1 MTQRIG
7 DPHVYLREIRED
19 ERTSLS
25 VLAGLTPANATV
37 LDLGTGTGAL
47 GCYLADHL
55 GCIVDGVT
63 FNEQEASYARPHYRQ
78 LEIADLDSCDL
89 VQLFGDARY
98 DVIVCADVL
107 EHLRDPAR
115 ILDAA
120 RTLLAPGGQ
129 VLISIPNAGYCGL
142 IGELLL
148 GDFRYREEG
157 LLDST
162 HLRFFTRRSLARF
175 LQDAGWALHAI
186 EEIRRELPSSEFR
199 VAFDSLPPTV
209 SRFLLARPDAL
220 TYQFIASARPATSDG
235 TVVMPVPDG
244 PEDGVAHFTAEL
256 YLGLDG
262 VYREDRKLVAS
273 GVIGQAQQHLRF
285 DLRSIGRTTQLRL
298 DPADRPGF
306 LRLHSFTLRDASSDV
321 LWSWSGSRDGLA
333 ALTGSPRQQMV
344 LSPDALL
351 PDSAM
356 VLLHG
361 DDPWI
366 ELPIEPG
373 TLSKAVE
380 LEVQLDWPMSAD
392 YLALASTVSPLERD
406 IAALHERAADE
417 AAEHARRV
425 AGVSQRFDELL
436 EQKTAEAACA
446 AQSLARAA
454 QSLEDLSE
462 QRLQLAE
469 QNRLLRE
476 HRRGLNAELHTLK
489 HSHRRL
495 VGEFDQ
501 LATHLRWIENS
512 TVFRATRPLVHAKM
526 RVGRWLS
533 APGVPQSDTR
543 PMGIADTPAGPS
555 SYLAHAIPARKVDV
569 IVPVYRGLADT
580 RCCIESVLAHPCQ
593 TPLRLIVINDASPEP
608 EITSWLRT
616 LPSRDE
622 RIVLLENEQN
632 LGFVATVNRGM
643 ELSDENDVVLLNS
656 DAEVANDWLD
666 RMMRAAYSD
675 ARVASV
681 TPFSNNATICSYPRF
696 CADNDLPAGEDTAS
710 LDRLF
715 AANNAGESVDVPTGI
730 GFCMLIRR
738 DCLNEVGLFDVES
751 FGKGYGEENDFCQRA
766 AAAGWRN
773 LHALDTFVRHAGGV
787 SFGAGKSPRERAAM
801 ETLRRMYPRYEADVH
816 RFIAN
821 DPARLARQAV
831 DLARVSARRL
841 PVVLA
846 ITHDRQGGTLRHV
859 GELAKH
865 LHELASFFMLA
876 PTPGGVILKRAEKT
890 EAFALMFRLPL
901 EMDDLVATLQ
911 ALGVQ
916 HLHYH
921 HLLGHGSDVLSLPDR
936 LGLPFDF
943 TAHDFYSL
951 CPQISLTQKKN
962 SYCGEEGVEQCTACL
977 HESPAP
983 GDMDIIT
990 WRKLHGGF
998 LAQAQH
1004 VLAPS
1009 RDAARR
1015 MARYFPQADVRFAPH
1030 TDVLQ
1035 DVAAL
1040 SMPRPLRKLPANQP
1054 LKIAVIGA
1062 LSPIKGADVLEDV
1075 AVEALRRG
1083 APLDFHLLGYGYRNL
1098 RTRPKSA
1105 LTVYGEYEETE
1116 LPAMLAW
1123 LQPDLVWFPAQ
1134 WPETYSYTLSAC
1146 LQAGL
1151 PIVAPNLGAFTERLS
1166 GRAWSWLRPWD
1177 ATPAQWLQFF
1187 EESRTRHFITGDAP
1201 SAVWTMAS
1209 NAQTGALD
1217 AVVGAWDYRVDYLA
1231 AIAAQPQPEAA
1242 LAVSTITPSF
1252 LAAHQV
1258 DRPDLQSQAGIHAR
1272 RRLLST
1278 LIRLRSTPGLRDVAR
1293 AIPLRWQTRV
1303 KSWLNA

>member
-7 DPHVYLREIRED
+7 DPHVYLREIRD
-19 ERTSLS
+19 NERSSLS
-25 VLAGLTPANATV
+25 VLAGMIPAGATV
-37 LDLGTGTGAL
+37 LDLGTGSGAL
-47 GCYLADHL
+47 GLHL
-55 GCIVDGVT
+55 TARSACKVDGVT
-63 FNEQEASYARPHYRQ
+63 FNEEEASHARPHYRQ
-78 LEIADLDSCDL
+78 LVVADLDTCQL
-89 VQLFGDARY
+89 TELFGNARY

-115 ILDAA
+115 ILEQAQ
-120 RTLLAPGGQ
+120 RLLTPDGQ

-175 LQDAGWALHAI
+175 LHDAGWALDSI

-199 VAFDSLPPTV
+199 LAFDSLPPAV
-209 SRFLLARPDAL
+209 SRYLLARPDAL
-220 TYQFIASARPATSDG
+220 TYQFIASARPAQARSG
-235 TVVMPVPDG
+235 TEPALPPG

-262 VYREDRKLVAS
+262 AYREDRKLLAS
-273 GVIGQAQQHLRF
+273 GVIGEAHQSLRF
-285 DLRSIGRTTQLRL
+285 DLRGRGSITQLRL

-306 LRLHSFTLRDASSDV
+306 LRLHGLVLRNAQGEP
-321 LWSWSGSRDGLA
+321 LWSWSGASDGLA
-333 ALTGSPRQQMV
+333 ALTGSPHQQMV
-344 LSPDALL
+344 LSPQALL
-351 PDSAM
+351 PDAAM

-366 ELPIEPG
+366 ELPIAPDVVG
-373 TLSKAVE
+373 QAAE
-380 LEVQLDWPMSAD
+380 LEVQLGWPMSAD
-392 YLALASTVSPLERD
+392 YLALAHTVDPLASD
-406 IAALHERAADE
+406 IAQLQEE
-417 AAEHARRV
+417 AA
-425 AGVSQRFDELL
+425 Q
-436 EQKTAEAACA
+436 EAAAHAQAA
-446 AQSLARAA
+446 AQAREQIDAILQQKAVEAARAA
-454 QSLEDLSE
+454 QSLEDLS
-462 QRLQLAE
+462 E

-476 HRRGLNAELHTLK
+476 HRRGLNSELHSLK

-512 TVFRATRPLVHAKM
+512 TVFRATRPLVRAKM
-526 RVGRWLS
+526 RLGSWLS
-533 APGVPQSDTR
+533 GGGAASSGAGVHDGGAASAATGDATTPQTAAP
-543 PMGIADTPAGPS
+543 A
-555 SYLAHAIPARKVDV
+555 LPARTVDV

-580 RCCIESVLAHPCQ
+580 RCCIESVLAQDCR

-608 EITSWLRT
+608 ELVDWMRT
-616 LPSRDE
+616 LPSRDA

-643 ELSDENDVVLLNS
+643 ALSAENDVVLLNS

-666 RMMRAAYSD
+666 RLVRSAYSD
-675 ARVASV
+675 ARVGSV

-696 CADNDLPAGEDTAS
+696 CADNDLPPGEDTAS

-715 AANNAGESVDVPTGI
+715 AAANAGQSVDVPTGI

-738 DCLNEVGLFDVES
+738 ECLDAVGLFDVES

-766 AAAGWRN
+766 AALGWRN
-773 LHALDTFVRHAGGV
+773 LHALDIFVRHAGGV

-816 RFIAN
+816 RFIAD

-831 DLARVSARRL
+831 DLARVRARGL

-846 ITHDRQGGTLRHV
+846 VMHDRQGGTLRHV
-859 GELAKH
+859 DELARH
-865 LHELASFFMLA
+865 LRDMATFFMLV
-876 PTPGGVILKRAEKT
+876 PTPGGVILRRAEKT
-890 EAFALMFRLPL
+890 ETFALMFRLPQ
-901 EMDDLVATLQ
+901 EMDELLATLR
-911 ALGVQ
+911 ALQVR

-921 HLLGHGSDVLSLPDR
+921 HLLGHGSDILSLPDR

-951 CPQISLTQKKN
+951 CPQISLTRKKN
-962 SYCGEEGVEQCTACL
+962 SYCGEEGLAQCAACL
-977 HESPAP
+977 QESPAP
-983 GDMDIIT
+983 GELDILS
-990 WRKLHGGF
+990 WRRLHGGF

-1015 MARYFPQADVRFAPH
+1015 MARYFPKADVRFAPH
-1030 TDVLQ
+1030 TDL
-1035 DVAAL
+1035 DPGTAL
-1040 SMPRPLRKLPANQP
+1040 PAVRPPRHLAANQP

-1105 LTVYGEYEETE
+1105 LTVYGEYDEAD
-1116 LPAMLAW
+1116 LPGMLAW

-1151 PIVAPNLGAFTERLS
+1151 PIVAPDLGAFPERLS
-1166 GRAWSWLRPWD
+1166 GRAWSWVRPWD
-1177 ATPAQWLQFF
+1177 ETPARWLQFF
-1187 EESRTRHFITGDAP
+1187 EETRSRHFVTGEAP
-1201 SAVWTMAS
+1201 SAVWTLAVAGAS
-1209 NAQTGALD
+1209 SDALD
-1217 AVVGAWDYRVDYLA
+1217 AVVEGWDYKVDYLPAA
-1231 AIAAQPQPEAA
+1231 AIPPQPATADSADAA
-1242 LAVSTITPSF
+1242 GELLSPAF
-1252 LAAHQV
+1252 LARHQP
-1258 DRPDLQSQAGIHAR
+1258 DRPDLQGQAGLHAR
-1272 RRLLST
+1272 RSLLRT
-1278 LIRLRSTPGLRDVAR
+1278 LIRLRSAPGLRDVAR